1 MSVAQDIQN
10 QIDAIKAQVAS
21 GELSAADAVELLK
34 ELKDVQKS
42 LGTAE
47 AEVAVRLLVEAAQV
61 LSKL

>member
-21 GELSAADAVELLK
+21 GELSAAEAVDLLK

-42 LGTAE
+42 LGTAD
-47 AEVAVRLLVEAAQV
+47 AEIAVRLLVEAAQV
-61 LSKL
+61 LGSV